1 MAIIVRG
8 PATPGHADFTAGERG
23 AMWSGEELDLDAY
36 LERIGLGAGTGRAV
50 RELRPDLETL
60 YEVHRAHTAAIP
72 FESLDVLLGRPVE
85 LEVKALEDKLVR
97 ARRGGY
103 CYEQNSLLAAALERI
118 GFEVSGRGARNRT
131 RGDSLLA
138 VTHAVLVVTVDGEPW
153 LCDAG
158 FGYMGPREPVPLAR
172 PGTEVRQGPW
182 TYAVHEE
189 EEGVLVLRARRGEG
203 WWDLYAFSP
212 QRYHPVD
219 YVVLNHYSSTHPRSS
234 FVGKTIVQLPG
245 EAVRKTLVGSELTRL
260 FPDGRTEREPVDPD
274 RLPALLDRE
283 FGLRLPER
291 DAAEL
296 VRIHRSG
303 D

>member
-1 MAIIVRG
+1 MGRW
-8 PATPGHADFTAGERG
+8 G
-23 AMWSGEELDLDAY
+23 AMWSGDELDLDAY
-36 LERIGLGAGTGRAV
+36 LARIRLPGGSGAAG
-50 RELRPDLETL
+50 ELRPDLRTL
-60 YEVHRAHTAAIP
+60 YAVHRAHTAAIT
-72 FESLDVLLGRPVE
+72 FESLDVLLGRPVA
-85 LEVKALEDKLVR
+85 LDVKSIEDKLVHG
-97 ARRGGY
+97 RRGGY

-158 FGYMGPREPVPLAR
+158 FGYQGPREPVPLGR
-172 PGTEVRQGPW
+172 PGTEVQQGQW
-182 TYAVHEE
+182 TYRVREE
-189 EEGVLVLRARRGEG
+189 EDGILVLCLLRGG
-203 WWDLYAFSP
+203 VWRDLYAFSP

-219 YVVLNHYSSTHPRSS
+219 YVLLNHYSSTHPGSS
-234 FVGKTIVQLPG
+234 FIGRVVVHLPG
-245 EAVRKTLVGSELTRL
+245 DDVRRALVGQELTVL
-260 FPDGRTEREPVDPD
+260 HPDGRAERRVVGPD
-274 RLPALLDRE
+274 ELLAVLDRE

-296 VRIHRSG
+296 VRMYPAG